1 MTVAR
6 SLQEK
11 LMPPITIKNGVVS
24 AVAYVQ
30 VTREQA
36 CDCGAK
42 NTITMSMPEGVSYTG
57 AINVKANCPSC
68 GKPVTIPHGHHYI
81 ENFKLLTKS
90 LA

>member
-1 MTVAR
+1 
-6 SLQEK
+6 
-11 LMPPITIKNGVVS
+11 
-24 AVAYVQ
+24 
-30 VTREQA
+30 
-36 CDCGAK
+36 
-42 NTITMSMPEGVSYTG
+42 MPEGVSYTG